1 MANSKKGTK
10 QVNPPA
16 PKQQVIKTFGG
27 KTQLVDAIIGMLGD
41 APEGTRGKLMQASN
55 SKLISHHHN
64 TTRMVKDFGSKD
76 GVVTAIL
83 ATRFP
88 KGAPQGE
95 REKLEPQSPW
105 RLMDL
110 HRQSI
115 DGAKRALVTATK
127 AKAAKLAKAK
137 RHGRTPAA
145 AATTKTA
152 VTKKK

>member
-1 MANSKKGTK
+1 
-10 QVNPPA
+10 
-16 PKQQVIKTFGG
+16 
-27 KTQLVDAIIGMLGD
+27 
-41 APEGTRGKLMQASN
+41 
-55 SKLISHHHN
+55 
-64 TTRMVKDFGSKD
+64 MVKDFGSKD

-145 AATTKTA
+145 ATTKTA